1 MNGALNELR
10 LNIDYSLSL
19 VELKDCYASFLDSVI
34 SEIES
39 LVGGGSFASEGELEA
54 WLGDYVDTL
63 EHVYAPSYARVYM
76 GITRNPDACL
86 HDVPA
91 YGRASDSTFW
101 YQMAYHAQL
110 ADLRD
115 GIAMKGIY
123 SWFRR
128 DHHAEASRYDVSLID
143 G

>member
-10 LNIDYSLSL
+10 LNLDDSLSL
-19 VELKDCYASFLDSVI
+19 SEIRDFYSSFLNSVL

-39 LVGGGSFASEGELEA
+39 LVAMGSFASEGELEA

-63 EHVYAPSYARVYM
+63 EHVYVPSYARVYM
-76 GITRNPDACL
+76 GVTRNAEACL
-86 HDVPA
+86 NEVPS
-91 YGRASDSTFW
+91 YGRANDSTFW

-115 GIAMKGIY
+115 AIAMKGLY

-128 DHHAEASRYDVSLID
+128 EHHAEASRYDVSLIE
-143 G
+143 